1 MLLRHWALNPAA
13 LTEVI
18 RVGGDRD
25 RKTVGRAER
34 KKKKGGRQKRER
46 NKGNGERRG

>member
-1 MLLRHWALNPAA
+1 MHRALNPAA

-25 RKTVGRAER
+25 RKTGGESREGG
-34 KKKKGGRQKRER
+34 KKGGGQKRER
-46 NKGNGERRG
+46 NKGNGERR